1 MRLPRIIPALVALC
15 VAVAPLCGAESDTAL
30 ERAREQRR
38 AGNLK
43 AAGEVLQE
51 AVRKRSGAEASLGPL
66 YRELGDILLQQG
78 QGQAAAGAF
87 ESALA
92 HGSDTGVVRYQAG
105 LAYRLAGDQ
114 PKAAEHLGRAI
125 ELGFRN
131 TSALLHLAGASL
143 ASGRYSAGLRSAR
156 DLLASRPRSPD
167 ILLRL
172 GRELFNY
179 FFYADALKAFAA
191 ALALAPASY
200 EARFFAAL
208 ANYLLNRHEETI
220 RLLEPLAAGARSAE
234 ASSLLA
240 SALARQDRMSEA
252 ETLLMEAIERDP
264 ASPHPYLNLAF
275 ALLEQDRI
283 EEAERWL
290 DAFRNLGPGTS
301 PKVFYLVQRNACA
314 TVAERLDPT
323 APLKRT
329 DPERGQAY
337 YELALGLAAR
347 HHHGTAVEALRLARR
362 YEGNTPR
369 TLQALA
375 VSCLHLDP
383 HGIAAVRLLEGLLA
397 LQPDRPEALHLLG
410 RAQLRQGR
418 IDEALAA
425 HRAAARAKPG
435 DSVFLTELGRALAEA
450 PGPQNWEAAIETL
463 AEAAALDPGSALAYY
478 ELGKL
483 LASRNRFPE
492 ALRALEAAIA
502 TEPAFPN
509 AYYALGQV
517 HSRTG
522 SRDEARRYFALFEEK
537 RAAAQARTPVGA
549 GFASGP

>member
-1 MRLPRIIPALVALC
+1 MRLRQIVPALVAVC
-15 VAVAPLCGAESDTAL
+15 VAVAPLGGAEADTAL

-38 AGNLK
+38 AGDLK
-43 AAGEVLQE
+43 AAAELLQA
-51 AVRKRSGAEASLGPL
+51 AVRARPGVEASLGPL
-66 YRELGDILLQQG
+66 YRELGDVLLQQG
-78 QGQAAAGAF
+78 QSKPAADAF
-87 ESALA
+87 EAALA

-114 PKAAEHLGRAI
+114 PKAAEHLGRGI
-125 ELGFRN
+125 ELGFR
-131 TSALLHLAGASL
+131 TTGALLHFAGASL

-179 FFYADALKAFAA
+179 FFYADALEAFES
-191 ALALAPASY
+191 ALALAPSSY

-208 ANYLLNRHEETI
+208 ASYLLNRPEETV

-234 ASSLLA
+234 SSSLLA
-240 SALARQDRMSEA
+240 SALARQDRMREA
-252 ETLLMEAIERDP
+252 ETLLTEAIERDP

-275 ALLEQDRI
+275 ALLEQDRT

-290 DAFRNLGPGTS
+290 DAFRNLGPGAS
-301 PKVFYLVQRNACA
+301 PKIFYLVQRNACA
-314 TVAERLDPT
+314 TVAERLGE
-323 APLKRT
+323 AVGLKRT

-337 YELALGLAAR
+337 YELARGLATR
-347 HHHGTAVEALRLARR
+347 HHHSTAVEALRLARQ

-383 HGIAAVRLLEGLLA
+383 HGAAAVSLLESLLE
-397 LQPDRPEALHLLG
+397 LEPDRAEALHLLG

-425 HRAAARAKPG
+425 HRAAASAMPG
-435 DSVFLTELGRALAEA
+435 NSVFLTELGRAFAEA
-450 PGPQNWEAAIETL
+450 PGPQNREAAIETL
-463 AEAAALDPGSALAYY
+463 AEAAELDPGNALAHY

-483 LASRNRFPE
+483 LASRNRFSE
-492 ALRALEAAIA
+492 ALRALQAAVA

-522 SRDEARRYFALFEEK
+522 HREQAQRYFALFQEK
-537 RAAAQARTPVGA
+537 RAAEQARTPVAA